1 MGLNLAHTSTV
12 VLSSICK
19 SGTLKLQLF
28 FTSQQYHNF
37 RASAEHFGMEANY
50 MKKQEFQYKDNSKNI
65 SCTLT
70 LTIIEEWINGDLSSS
85 CKMSDESRVRTIPTA
100 VVGINITNMA
110 FIHTQNMRT
119 GTNANVNA

>member
-1 MGLNLAHTSTV
+1 
-12 VLSSICK
+12 
-19 SGTLKLQLF
+19 
-28 FTSQQYHNF
+28 
-37 RASAEHFGMEANY
+37 MEANY

-70 LTIIEEWINGDLSSS
+70 LTIIEEWINGDISSS

-110 FIHTQNMRT
+110 FIQTQNMRT
-119 GTNANVNA
+119 GTNANVKKILWKLHFCCDCLRYVLSYLSYNH